1 MDDILTTSVLKRII
15 EIDASTD
22 QTIEQLQVE
31 IKDRE
36 KKLKDIRRNI
46 ENNSN
51 LLQAEQGKK
60 LYDLILSEANK
71 EKDEKEAECK
81 SKLESMDQ
89 LYESGKE
96 ALIKAAINKLNLE
109 R

>member
-1 MDDILTTSVLKRII
+1 MDDILVTSVLKRII
-15 EIDASTD
+15 EIDESTD
-22 QTIEQLQVE
+22 QTIEQLQAE

-71 EKDEKEAECK
+71 EKEEKETECR

-96 ALIKAAINKLNLE
+96 TLIKDALSKLNLQ

>member
-1 MDDILTTSVLKRII
+1 MDETLVTSVLKRII
-15 EIDASTD
+15 EIDESTD
-22 QTIEQLQVE
+22 QTIEQLQAE

-36 KKLKDIRRNI
+36 KNLKDIRRNI

-60 LYDLILSEANK
+60 LYDLILSEANNEK
-71 EKDEKEAECK
+71 EEKEADCR

-89 LYESGKE
+89 LYESGKKEIIKE
-96 ALIKAAINKLNLE
+96 ALDKLNLQ